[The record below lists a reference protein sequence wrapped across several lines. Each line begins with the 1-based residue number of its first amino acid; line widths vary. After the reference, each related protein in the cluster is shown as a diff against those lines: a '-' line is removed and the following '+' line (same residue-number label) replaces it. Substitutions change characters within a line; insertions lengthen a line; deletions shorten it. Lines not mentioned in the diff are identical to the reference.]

1 MEIFLILEA
10 VFDWIIM
17 DFLNIS
23 EFKNG
28 QDLSFGFYLDDEIE
42 DVVDEYNL
50 YIDLVGLLVR
60 VR

>member
-1 MEIFLILEA
+1 MEIFLILEV